1 MTVEIAEY
9 VNKQPKKVCVKSSR
23 VVHSDGAVV
32 LIESEFDSYVSCSVP
47 PIKSRQGTPPFVT
60 VWTVG
65 SKKRGS
71 ELFFPGYLGFDVF
84 SSSSKDKKIFTTLLS
99 SEIK

>member
-9 VNKQPKKVCVKSSR
+9 VNKQPKNVCVKSSR
-23 VVHSDGAVV
+23 VVHSDGAAV
-32 LIESEFDSYVSCSVP
+32 LIESEFNSYVSCSVP
-47 PIKSRQGTPPFVT
+47 PIKRRQGAPPFVT

>member
-1 MTVEIAEY
+1 MSDEIAEY
-9 VNKQPKKVCVKSSR
+9 INKNTKKVCVKSSR
-23 VVHSDGAVV
+23 IVHSDGAVV

-47 PIKSRQGTPPFVT
+47 AIKKRQGAPPFVT
-60 VWTVG
+60 VWIVG

-71 ELFFPGYLGFDVF
+71 ELFFPGYIGFDVF